1 MRDHFKPLWSKNASQ
16 TKVLKPSDGFGAF
29 KLVNVSARTNR
40 VVVEAFICYHWNL
53 EATIS

>member
-1 MRDHFKPLWSKNASQ
+1 MEQKCFPNQ
-16 TKVLKPSDGFGAF
+16 GPKPSDGFGAF

-40 VVVEAFICYHWNL
+40 VVVEAFISYHWNL